1 MEAKGGGGGKI
12 IWPNAGL
19 ELASVR
25 GRKKAPE
32 PKSCWLGPN
41 ILENGLEIG
50 KPSKYWKMKTL
61 GHYHQRI

>member
-1 MEAKGGGGGKI
+1 MKYSEYLR
-12 IWPNAGL
+12 PGL

-32 PKSCWLGPN
+32 PKSCWRGPN
-41 ILENGLEIG
+41 ILENALKIG
-50 KPSKYWKMKTL
+50 KPSKYWKVKIL

>member
-1 MEAKGGGGGKI
+1 MT
-12 IWPNAGL
+12 IWVNTGL

-32 PKSCWLGPN
+32 PKSCWRGTN
-41 ILENGLEIG
+41 ILENALKIG
-50 KPSKYWKMKTL
+50 KLSKYWKVKIL